1 MAVFRKTKKF
11 DRVGN
16 RFKLCYAFSFFSL
29 YAFVYAYVLVCA
41 HSCVLARVVLKT
53 ESRAL
58 HMIGKGC
65 ATDLHF

>member
-1 MAVFRKTKKF
+1 MAVFRKTKEF

-16 RFKLCYAFSFFSL
+16 RLKLCFVFSFFFPL
-29 YAFVYAYVLVCA
+29 YAFVYVLVCA
-41 HSCVLARVVLKT
+41 YSCVLACIVLKT

-65 ATDLHF
+65 ATDLHL